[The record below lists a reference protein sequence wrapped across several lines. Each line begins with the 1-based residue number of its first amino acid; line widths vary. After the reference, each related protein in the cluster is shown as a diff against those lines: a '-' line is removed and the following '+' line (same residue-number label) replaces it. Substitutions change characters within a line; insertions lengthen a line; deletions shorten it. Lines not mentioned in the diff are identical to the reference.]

1 MRDSLR
7 AHGVVDAVRRKV
19 SIGVPVKPVGAGLS
33 FASSPDGGEH
43 ARTDRE
49 DSMITRRHTLATLA
63 ASTIAAPAGLRAQST
78 VSWLAYSY
86 VPAATLAPARVF
98 QEIIERIAKE
108 TSNGFQI
115 KYHLGGSLS
124 IKVTDITTAV
134 GDNVVQLADDGFQQ
148 GNVPITG
155 ILRLPMLIT
164 NAQEFEKALAIM
176 KPYVERAYDK
186 RGAVLLS
193 TYYFPVQIAWSSK
206 KLTSLDELKGQKIRA
221 TSPEQI
227 EFLKRFGANGLTVG
241 APEVPSALE
250 RGVVDG
256 VLTANAG
263 GGKIWKDLLKYCYEI
278 PLNYFEGN
286 VIANKEA
293 YAKLPANY
301 RDVLTKAVVDLS
313 PKITRMLADEESEEK
328 AKRKAEGM
336 VQTTATAAEIKLGA
350 ERMESFWNDWA
361 KTKGA
366 ETQEA
371 LKKVREALG
380 R

>member
-1 MRDSLR
+1 
-7 AHGVVDAVRRKV
+7 
-19 SIGVPVKPVGAGLS
+19 
-33 FASSPDGGEH
+33 
-43 ARTDRE
+43 
-49 DSMITRRHTLATLA
+49 MITRRHALAGLA
-63 ASTIAAPAGLRAQST
+63 AGTVSAPALAQAQAT
-78 VSWLAYSY
+78 NWIAYSY
-86 VPAATLAPARVF
+86 VPAATLAPAKVF
-98 QEIIERIAKE
+98 QEIIERVAKE
-108 TSNGFQI
+108 TNGGLTI

-134 GDNVVQLADDGFQQ
+134 GDNVIQLGDDGFQQ

-155 ILRLPMLIT
+155 ILRLPMLIA

-176 KPYVERAYDK
+176 KPYVEKAYDK
-186 RGAVLLS
+186 KGAVLLS

-206 KLTSLDELKGQKIRA
+206 KLTSLEDLKGQKIRA

-263 GGKIWKDLLKYCYEI
+263 GGKVWKDLLKYCYEI
-278 PLNYFEGN
+278 GLNFFEAN
-286 VIANKEA
+286 IIANKEA

-301 RDVLTKAVVDLS
+301 RDSLTKAVVDLS
-313 PKITRMLADEESEEK
+313 PRMTQMMAAEEGEEK

-336 VQTTATAAEIKLGA
+336 IQTTATPDEYKRGA
-350 ERMESFWNDWA
+350 ERMASYWDEWA
-361 KTKGA
+361 KNKGA

>member
-1 MRDSLR
+1 
-7 AHGVVDAVRRKV
+7 
-19 SIGVPVKPVGAGLS
+19 
-33 FASSPDGGEH
+33 
-43 ARTDRE
+43 
-49 DSMITRRHTLATLA
+49 MITRRHALASLA
-63 ASTIAAPAGLRAQST
+63 AGSLSAPAMLRAQAPT
-78 VSWLAYSY
+78 NWIAYSY
-86 VPAATLAPARVF
+86 VPAATLAPAKVFGEIVERVS
-98 QEIIERIAKE
+98 KE
-108 TSNGFQI
+108 TNGGFQI

-134 GDNVVQLADDGFQQ
+134 GDDVIQLGDDGFQQ

-176 KPYVERAYDK
+176 KPYVAKAYDK
-186 RGAVLLS
+186 KGSTVLA

-206 KLTSLDELKGQKIRA
+206 KLTSLEDLKGQKIRA

-263 GGKIWKDLLKYCYEI
+263 GGKVWKDLLKYCYEI
-278 PLNYFEGN
+278 GLNFFEAN
-286 VIANKEA
+286 IVVNKEA
-293 YAKLPANY
+293 FAKLPANY
-301 RDVLTKAVVDLS
+301 RDILTKAVVELS
-313 PKITRMLADEESEEK
+313 PKMTQMMAQEEGEEK

-336 VQTTATAAEIKLGA
+336 IQTTATPDEYKRGA
-350 ERMESFWNDWA
+350 ERMASYWDEWA
-361 KTKGA
+361 TAKGP

>member
-1 MRDSLR
+1 
-7 AHGVVDAVRRKV
+7 
-19 SIGVPVKPVGAGLS
+19 
-33 FASSPDGGEH
+33 
-43 ARTDRE
+43 
-49 DSMITRRHTLATLA
+49 MITRRHTLAALA
-63 ASTIAAPAGLRAQST
+63 AGSISTPAALWAQAST
-78 VSWLAYSY
+78 SWLAYTY
-86 VPAATLAPARVF
+86 VPAATIAPAKVF
-98 QEIIERIAKE
+98 QEIIERVSKE
-108 TSNGFQI
+108 TNGGFTI

-134 GDNVVQLADDGFQQ
+134 GDNVIQLGDDGFQQ
-148 GNVPITG
+148 GNIPITG

-176 KPYVERAYDK
+176 KPYIDKAYDK
-186 RGAVLLS
+186 KGATVLS

-206 KLTSLDELKGQKIRA
+206 KLTSLEDFKGQKIRA

-278 PLNYFEGN
+278 GLNFFEAN
-286 VIANKEA
+286 IIVNKEA

-301 RDVLTKAVVDLS
+301 RDSLTKAVVDLS
-313 PKITRMLADEESEEK
+313 PKMTQMMAIEESEEK

-336 VQTTATAAEIKLGA
+336 VQTTATPEEYKRGA
-350 ERMESFWNDWA
+350 ERMASYWDEWA
-361 KTKGA
+361 KAKGA

>member
-1 MRDSLR
+1 
-7 AHGVVDAVRRKV
+7 
-19 SIGVPVKPVGAGLS
+19 
-33 FASSPDGGEH
+33 
-43 ARTDRE
+43 
-49 DSMITRRHTLATLA
+49 MITRRQTLATLA
-63 ASTIAAPAGLRAQST
+63 AGSLAGPSVLSAQT
-78 VSWLAYSY
+78 PTSWTAYTY
-86 VPAATLAPARVF
+86 VPAATLAPAKVF
-98 QEIIERIAKE
+98 QEIIARVAKE
-108 TSNGFQI
+108 TNNGFQI

-134 GDNVVQLADDGFQQ
+134 GDNVIQLGDDGFQQ

-176 KPYVERAYDK
+176 KPYVEKAYDK
-186 RGAVLLS
+186 KGAVLLS
-193 TYYFPVQIAWSSK
+193 TYYFPVQIAWSNK
-206 KLTSLDELKGQKIRA
+206 KLTSLEDFKGQKIRA

-278 PLNYFEGN
+278 GLNYFEAN
-286 VIANKEA
+286 VAVNKEA
-293 YAKLPANY
+293 YAKLPPAY
-301 RDVLTKAVVDLS
+301 KESLSKAVVELC
-313 PKITRMLADEESEEK
+313 PKITRMLAAEESEEA

-336 VQTTATAAEIKLGA
+336 VQTKATPEDYKRGA
-350 ERMESFWNDWA
+350 ERMVSYWDEWA
-361 KTKGA
+361 KRHGA

>member
-1 MRDSLR
+1 MAAATAL
-7 AHGVVDAVRRKV
+7 VPAV
-19 SIGVPVKPVGAGLS
+19 S
-33 FASSPDGGEH
+33 
-43 ARTDRE
+43 
-49 DSMITRRHTLATLA
+49 
-63 ASTIAAPAGLRAQST
+63 RAQT
-78 VSWLAYSY
+78 VSWIAYSY
-86 VPAATLAPARVF
+86 VPAATLAPAKVF
-98 QEIIERIAKE
+98 QEIIARVAKE
-108 TSNGFQI
+108 TGNGFQI

-134 GDNVVQLADDGFQQ
+134 GDNIVQLADDGFQQ

-164 NAQEFEKALAIM
+164 STQEFEKALAIM

-186 RGAVLLS
+186 KGVTVLT
-193 TYYFPVQIAWSSK
+193 TYYFPMQIAWSSK
-206 KLTSLDELKGQKIRA
+206 KLASLDDFKGQKIRA

-263 GGKIWKDLLKYCYEI
+263 GGKVWKDLLKYCYEI
-278 PLNYFEGN
+278 GLNLFEAN
-286 VIANKEA
+286 IIANKEA
-293 YAKLPANY
+293 LAKLPAAY
-301 RDVLTKAVVDLS
+301 RESLTKAVVELA
-313 PKITRMLADEESEEK
+313 PKMTSMMAAEESEEK
-328 AKRKAEGM
+328 AKRQAEGL
-336 VQTTATAAEIKLGA
+336 TYTAATAADYKLGA
-350 ERMESFWNDWA
+350 ERMAPYWDQWA
-361 KTKGA
+361 KSKGA

>member
-1 MRDSLR
+1 
-7 AHGVVDAVRRKV
+7 
-19 SIGVPVKPVGAGLS
+19 
-33 FASSPDGGEH
+33 
-43 ARTDRE
+43 
-49 DSMITRRHTLATLA
+49 MITRRRTLSCLA
-63 ASTIAAPAGLRAQST
+63 AGSVAAPAVLRAQAPVT
-78 VSWLAYSY
+78 WTAYTY
-86 VPAATLAPARVF
+86 VPAATLPPARAF
-98 QEIIERIAKE
+98 QEVVERVAKE
-108 TSNGFQI
+108 TGNGLQI

-134 GDNVVQLADDGFQQ
+134 GDSVVQLGDDGFQQ

-155 ILRLPMLIT
+155 ILRLPMLVT
-164 NAQEFEKALAIM
+164 SAAEFERALAVM

-186 RGAVLLS
+186 KGAVVLA
-193 TYYFPVQIAWSSK
+193 TYYFPVQIAFSNK
-206 KLTSLDELKGQKIRA
+206 KLTSLDDFKGQKIRA

-256 VLTANAG
+256 VLTAYAG
-263 GGKIWKDLLKYCYEI
+263 GGKLWKDLLKYSFEI
-278 PLNYFEGN
+278 GLNFFEAN
-286 VIANKEA
+286 IIANKEA
-293 YAKLPANY
+293 YAKLPAAW
-301 RDVLTKAVVDLS
+301 RDSLTKAVVELA
-313 PKITRMLADEESEEK
+313 PGITRTLAADDIEEK

-336 VQTTATAAEIKLGA
+336 VETAATPDDYKRGA
-350 ERMESFWNDWA
+350 ERMAGYWDEWA
-361 KTKGA
+361 KSKGA

>member
-1 MRDSLR
+1 
-7 AHGVVDAVRRKV
+7 
-19 SIGVPVKPVGAGLS
+19 
-33 FASSPDGGEH
+33 
-43 ARTDRE
+43 
-49 DSMITRRHTLATLA
+49 MITRRHTLAVLA
-63 ASTIAAPAGLRAQST
+63 AGSVSTPALLSAQAPT
-78 VSWLAYSY
+78 TWTAYTY

-98 QEIIERIAKE
+98 QEIIERVSKE
-108 TSNGFQI
+108 TNGGLQI

-134 GDNVVQLADDGFQQ
+134 GDNVIQLGDDGFQQ

-186 RGAVLLS
+186 KGATVLA
-193 TYYFPVQIAWSSK
+193 TYYFPVQIAFSSK

-263 GGKIWKDLLKYCYEI
+263 GGKIWKDLVKYSYEI
-278 PLNYFEGN
+278 GLNFFEAN
-286 VIANKEA
+286 IIVNKEA

-301 RDVLTKAVVDLS
+301 REALTKAVVDLA
-313 PKITRMLADEESEEK
+313 PKTTQMMSVEEGQEK

-336 VQTTATAAEIKLGA
+336 VQTAATPEDYKRGA
-350 ERMESFWNDWA
+350 ERMASYWDEWA
-361 KTKGA
+361 KQKGPEA
-366 ETQEA
+366 QEA
-371 LKKVREALG
+371 LKKVRQALG